1 MLILTASPPTSLPC
15 PRGAQGRMEV
25 PGGQCIAVFSL
36 LLLLSLFLWSGVSS
50 SQAAVPDRKIC
61 SHVGYPMGC
70 REYLLHCCG
79 EPLPPTLTL
88 MFPLLFLKL
97 FVPSSSA
104 STALFALS
112 EICFH
117 RSTTKNFTDVHSFGQ
132 WWICCWASWK
142 WLLPAQA
149 SPWPLPTEDTPAAP
163 PATTC
168 LHQIQFLMLFLLL
181 MLNYQ

>member
-1 MLILTASPPTSLPC
+1 MLILTATPPPSLPC
-15 PRGAQGRMEV
+15 PRRAQGRMEV
-25 PGGQCIAVFSL
+25 PRGQCIAVFSL

-79 EPLPPTLTL
+79 EPLPPSLTL

-104 STALFALS
+104 SPALFALS

-117 RSTTKNFTDVHSFGQ
+117 RSTTKNFTDGHSFGQ
-132 WWICCWASWK
+132 WWICC
-142 WLLPAQA
+142 
-149 SPWPLPTEDTPAAP
+149 
-163 PATTC
+163 
-168 LHQIQFLMLFLLL
+168 
-181 MLNYQ
+181 